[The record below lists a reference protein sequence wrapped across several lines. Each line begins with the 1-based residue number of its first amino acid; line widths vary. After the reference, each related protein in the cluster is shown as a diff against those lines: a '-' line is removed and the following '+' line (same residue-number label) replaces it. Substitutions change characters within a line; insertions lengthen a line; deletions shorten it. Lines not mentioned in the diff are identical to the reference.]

1 MKPHQ
6 LNNTLVSLVAVFVGV
21 VTAVAI
27 KLSFSSHEEAPE
39 SNEAK
44 MAQLR
49 EAGTDP
55 LYLADM
61 REVNDDF
68 AFDAVKEKG

>member
-1 MKPHQ
+1 MKSHQ
-6 LNNTLVSLVAVFVGV
+6 LDNTLVSLVAVFAGV

-39 SNEAK
+39 SNESK
-44 MAQLR
+44 MVRMR
-49 EAGTDP
+49 EAATDP

-61 REVNDDF
+61 QEVNDDF
-68 AFDAVKEKG
+68 TLGDVA